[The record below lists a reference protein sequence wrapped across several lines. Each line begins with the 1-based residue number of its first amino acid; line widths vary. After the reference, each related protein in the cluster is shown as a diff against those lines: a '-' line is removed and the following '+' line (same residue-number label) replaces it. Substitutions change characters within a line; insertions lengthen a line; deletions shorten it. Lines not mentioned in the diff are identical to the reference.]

1 MFLSTQM
8 RSRVRF
14 ELSINGN
21 SGSRNKTR
29 SNLSPTFVFE
39 IIPRGAIKQWKLL
52 FMTRPFYP
60 QIVEKLV
67 YRRLDFTSRQC
78 VEQQRET
85 FAIRFNQ
92 REGGDKILVSLVSSS
107 RGKTRHNLGGGDET
121 PLLSTLFV
129 YSRSTKWRRVKKNCP
144 TYGGH
149 ESDIEAAAT
158 RVNKMRRERTLTF
171 LLLLLFFLRKK
182 AK

>member
-1 MFLSTQM
+1 
-8 RSRVRF
+8 
-14 ELSINGN
+14 
-21 SGSRNKTR
+21 
-29 SNLSPTFVFE
+29 
-39 IIPRGAIKQWKLL
+39 
-52 FMTRPFYP
+52 MTRPFYP

-67 YRRLDFTSRQC
+67 YRHLDFTSRQC

-92 REGGDKILVSLVSSS
+92 REREGIRSSFPSFPRPEEKHATIS
-107 RGKTRHNLGGGDET
+107 RGDET

-158 RVNKMRRERTLTF
+158 RVNKMRRENF
-171 LLLLLFFLRKK
+171 DFSSSSSFFFFRKK
-182 AK
+182 AKWRIRKLHDRRRVHHVSCTRLIKKKKKR

>member
-1 MFLSTQM
+1 MEIALYDAPLLPPD
-8 RSRVRF
+8 RR
-14 ELSINGN
+14 
-21 SGSRNKTR
+21 KTR
-29 SNLSPTFVFE
+29 LPSTRFHISTMC
-39 IIPRGAIKQWKLL
+39 RAARHSL
-52 FMTRPFYP
+52 FDL
-60 QIVEKLV
+60 I
-67 YRRLDFTSRQC
+67 
-78 VEQQRET
+78 RE
-85 FAIRFNQ
+85 
-92 REGGDKILVSLVSSS
+92 REGIRSSFPSFPRPEEKHATIS
-107 RGKTRHNLGGGDET
+107 RGDET

>member
-1 MFLSTQM
+1 MSSSSA
-8 RSRVRF
+8 RHS
-14 ELSINGN
+14 
-21 SGSRNKTR
+21 
-29 SNLSPTFVFE
+29 
-39 IIPRGAIKQWKLL
+39 L
-52 FMTRPFYP
+52 FDL
-60 QIVEKLV
+60 I
-67 YRRLDFTSRQC
+67 
-78 VEQQRET
+78 RE
-85 FAIRFNQ
+85 
-92 REGGDKILVSLVSSS
+92 RERGDKILVSLVSSS

-158 RVNKMRRERTLTF
+158 RVNKMRRENF
-171 LLLLLFFLRKK
+171 DFSSSSSFFFFRKK

>member
-1 MFLSTQM
+1 
-8 RSRVRF
+8 
-14 ELSINGN
+14 
-21 SGSRNKTR
+21 
-29 SNLSPTFVFE
+29 
-39 IIPRGAIKQWKLL
+39 
-52 FMTRPFYP
+52 MTRPFYP

-67 YRRLDFTSRQC
+67 YRHLDFTSRQC

-92 REGGDKILVSLVSSS
+92 REREGIRSSFPSSAMHRATATRNLVSSFPRPEEKHATIS
-107 RGKTRHNLGGGDET
+107 RGDET

-171 LLLLLFFLRKK
+171 LLLLLFSLGRRQSDGYGNCTIDVVSITCPVQGL
-182 AK
+182 

>member
-1 MFLSTQM
+1 MVIQD
-8 RSRVRF
+8 
-14 ELSINGN
+14 
-21 SGSRNKTR
+21 KTR

-67 YRRLDFTSRQC
+67 YRHLDFTSRQC

-92 REGGDKILVSLVSSS
+92 REREGIRSSFPSFPRPEEKHATIS
-107 RGKTRHNLGGGDET
+107 RGDET

-171 LLLLLFFLRKK
+171 LLLLLFSLGRRQSDGYGNCTIDVVSITCPVQGL
-182 AK
+182 